1 MMQMKCDRD
10 SKFISTLAAL
20 ALCLCIMLSSAP
32 AFALVKINLTDANAD
47 PMPVALTDLAGST
60 PAENRLGE
68 EMTDVISENLKRS
81 GLFKLIDQKAFLQ
94 TDASLRTS
102 GPIFEEWRM
111 INADVLLVGSI
122 EIIGPET
129 PAPRIRAVYRLYDV
143 FGEKQLAAKAYTAS
157 KDFWRHIAHRISDDI
172 YTELTGE
179 DGIYA
184 SRIVYIGEDTPQRSR
199 IVRKRLCVM
208 DQDGVNQQC
217 LTDGS
222 DLVLTPRFSPNSQTV
237 IYMSY
242 ANGKPRLYM
251 LDLPTGKQTI
261 VGDFEGLNSSPRFAP
276 DGETVAMTL
285 TMGHAGNP
293 EIYTMD
299 LKDRE
304 LKRLTTYRGID
315 TSPSFSP
322 DGKKIVFN
330 SDRAGK
336 PALYTMD
343 RNGNRVKRLTY
354 GEGSYYAPAWS
365 PRGDLIA
372 FVKLLDGRFHIG
384 VIDAEGTEERLLTEG
399 FMDESPSWSPNG
411 RVIVFTRQ
419 TRRGDTHIYSIDLT
433 GYNLRRLP
441 TPTEASDPAWS
452 PLIK

>member
-1 MMQMKCDRD
+1 MNFLKYNKTPDVFGVF
-10 SKFISTLAAL
+10 SVFLL
-20 ALCLCIMLSSAP
+20 FMLLVVATP
-32 AFALVKINLTDANAD
+32 AQALVKINLTDANAD
-47 PMPVALTDLAGST
+47 PMPVALTDFAGSVS
-60 PAENRLGE
+60 AENRMGE
-68 EMTDVISENLKRS
+68 QLVEVIGDNLKRS
-81 GLFKLIDQKAFLQ
+81 GLFKVIDKKAFLQ
-94 TDASLRTS
+94 TDASLRAS
-102 GPIFEEWRM
+102 GPIFKEWRM
-111 INADVLLVGSI
+111 INADVLLTGTV

-129 PAPRIRAVYRLYDV
+129 DTPRLRAVYRLYDV
-143 FGEKQLAAKAYTAS
+143 YGEKQLAAKAYTAS
-157 KDFWRHIAHRISDDI
+157 TDFWRHIAHRISDDI

-184 SRIVYIGEDTPQRSR
+184 SRIVYIGEDKPRGSR
-199 IVRKRLCVM
+199 VVRKRLCVM
-208 DQDGVNQQC
+208 DQDGANQQC
-217 LTDGS
+217 LTDGRT
-222 DLVLTPRFSPNSQTV
+222 LVLTPRFSPNSQTL

-285 TMGHAGNP
+285 TMGHEGNP
-293 EIYTMD
+293 EIYSMD
-299 LKDRE
+299 LESRE

-315 TSPSFSP
+315 TSPSYSP
-322 DGKKIVFN
+322 DGEKIVFN
-330 SDRAGK
+330 SDRAGR

-343 RNGNRVKRLTY
+343 TDGNKVKRLTY

-419 TRRGDTHIYSIDLT
+419 KRSGTTQIYSIDLT
-433 GYNLRRLP
+433 GYNLRQLP
-441 TPTEASDPAWS
+441 TPTQASDPAWS

>member
-1 MMQMKCDRD
+1 MKLLTGQYPKR
-10 SKFISTLAAL
+10 IHLLALVAAL
-20 ALCLCIMLSSAP
+20 VVTLIATP
-32 AFALVKINLTDANAD
+32 AMALVKINLTDANAD
-47 PMPVALTDLAGST
+47 PMPVALTDFAGST
-60 PAENRLGE
+60 PEENRLGE
-68 EMTDVISENLKRS
+68 QLTEVISDNLKRS
-81 GLFKLIDQKAFLQ
+81 GLFNIIDQKAFLQ

-102 GPIFEEWRM
+102 GPIFKEWRM
-111 INADVLLVGSI
+111 INADVLLMGTV

-129 PAPRIRAVYRLYDV
+129 NTPRLRAVYRLYDV
-143 FGEKQLAAKAYTAS
+143 YGEKQLAAKAYTAS
-157 KDFWRHIAHRISDDI
+157 VDFWRHIAHRISDDI
-172 YTELTGE
+172 YSELTGE
-179 DGIYA
+179 NGIFA
-184 SRIVYIGEDTPQRSR
+184 SRIVYIGEDKPRRSR
-199 IVRKRLCVM
+199 VVRKRLCVM
-208 DQDGVNQQC
+208 DQDGANQQC
-217 LTDGS
+217 LTDGKS
-222 DLVLTPRFSPNSQTV
+222 LVLTPRFSPNSQTL

-276 DGETVAMTL
+276 DGKTVAMTL
-285 TMGHAGNP
+285 TMGHEGNP
-293 EIYTMD
+293 EIYSMD
-299 LKDRE
+299 LDSRE

-315 TSPSFSP
+315 TSPSYSP
-322 DGKKIVFN
+322 NGDKIVFN

-343 RNGNRVKRLTY
+343 TNGNKVKRLTY
-354 GEGSYYAPAWS
+354 GEGSYFAPAWS

-419 TRRGDTHIYSIDLT
+419 QRNGDTHIYSIDLT